1 MTKEELFDKLCQISG
16 FLVGYGD
23 VAELAADR
31 LRRLMDEI
39 DAKGLQAAEPLTEA
53 AESPPEGTNSDD
65 G

>member
-1 MTKEELFDKLCQISG
+1 MTKDELFDKISQISG

-39 DAKGLQAAEPLTEA
+39 DAVGLAACDPEPSA
-53 AESPPEGTNSDD
+53 
-65 G
+65 